1 MGEVIELQMDIKNLR
16 KIGTV
21 SEKTLVPPGH
31 DSFVR
36 EKRATANC

>member
-21 SEKTLVPPGH
+21 SEKTLVPPLPGGARLIR
-31 DSFVR
+31 S
-36 EKRATANC
+36 